1 MIYKSR
7 YSLTDKISIKNM
19 KNSCS
24 THKKELHSMPKFIKG
39 LGIMM
44 VLMLAIPFQGQSQ
57 HVQVADSLNE
67 TEISNF
73 GDYTVQEALIRIP
86 GVQVNR
92 DGQLNLRGVGYNNY
106 YVLVNGQRLSATAD
120 NTRGVDLSAF
130 PVGLIQSIS
139 WQKVL
144 TPDMDADGL
153 AGAIRLN
160 TFKPNVD
167 RGIIS
172 GSIGGGLNP
181 EYLKATGANG
191 RAWLRYAG
199 PVTDDLGMTI
209 DMNYQRD
216 QQARETLGMNYGTAD
231 FGSGTVD
238 VVENFSPGFQHQ
250 DANRFS
256 ANLRFDYDPT
266 EDASYYAHGMINLN
280 ESGSAFHQNTWN
292 ADGGWVDANTV
303 EGGSFRYG
311 MNFTQRDVSQYT
323 FHAGGENEFD
333 NFVLDYKAGWSQ
345 SDVSNTE
352 NLFPFEDTNIDYTI
366 NTENSERPVVNPAEG
381 KPMPADMRLEEMN
394 YIIDDYRDQEITARI
409 NAEIPMSFGSLKF
422 GANTIM
428 KEQDANNR
436 GAYSKYRYSFLGAL
450 NLEGFE
456 TGNLVN
462 RSVFDDYQLDRLIST
477 DEALSFFQSSIQNMR
492 LDQASYYK
500 ESEIYNYYADQQ
512 VYGGY
517 GMATLDLD
525 PIHVLI
531 GARVEHTNSE
541 YEGRVVTYNRF
552 NQYQETVDTAGTS
565 SETEFFPN
573 VQLTYQ
579 LTPQASVK
587 AAYSKTISRPT
598 FSYLAPFEL
607 QIPQDTSFFAGNPN
621 LSPVSSNNI
630 DLDIDYNLETGGS
643 ISVSGFY
650 KSISNL
656 IERTQTTRL
665 VQSGEY
671 EYYEDLIPDGEQELT
686 ANLETYQN
694 SDRTGTVYGVEVA
707 LQKQL
712 NFLPGVFEHFGTYV
726 NYTWSESNYE
736 NQRGGETSIPGQSP
750 HVVNAALNYSEAK
763 FFAQLSYHWTAELLY
778 ELGQTPQQAPA
789 LGNNPVFLDSYQD
802 GYEELSATLRYD
814 VNPKL
819 QLWAN
824 FYNILGRENTTYTQ
838 EQDLYPTNIYQRNGT
853 EFNVGVRLTF

>member
-1 MIYKSR
+1 
-7 YSLTDKISIKNM
+7 M

-24 THKKELHSMPKFIKG
+24 TYKKEPHSNPSFIRIVG
-39 LGIMM
+39 LMM
-44 VLMLAIPFQGQSQ
+44 VLMLVIPFQGQSQ
-57 HVQVADSLNE
+57 DVQVADSLNE
-67 TEISNF
+67 ADISNY
-73 GDYTVQEALIRIP
+73 GDFSVQEALKRIS

-106 YVLVNGQRLSATAD
+106 YVMVNGQRLSSTAT

-130 PVGLIQSIS
+130 SVDMIQGIT

-153 AGAIRLN
+153 AGAIHLN
-160 TFKPNVD
+160 TYKPNLE
-167 RGIIS
+167 RGIVS

-181 EYLKATGANG
+181 EYFQATGANG
-191 RAWLRYAG
+191 RAWLRYSG
-199 PVTDDLGMTI
+199 PVADDLGMTI
-209 DMNYQRD
+209 DVNYQRD
-216 QQARETLGMNYGTAD
+216 QKARETLGMNYSTAD
-231 FGSGTVD
+231 FGSGPVD
-238 VVENFSPGFQHQ
+238 VVEGFSPGFQHNG
-250 DANRFS
+250 ANRFG
-256 ANLRFDYDPT
+256 ANLRFDYNPSDN
-266 EDASYYAHGMINLN
+266 ASYYAHGMINLHN
-280 ESGSAFHQNTWN
+280 FESSFHQNTWN
-292 ADGGWVDANTV
+292 ADDGWVDANTV
-303 EGGSFRYG
+303 EGGSFQYG
-311 MNFTQRDVSQYT
+311 LNFNERDVSQYT

-333 NFVLDYKAGWSQ
+333 NFIVDYKAGWSQ
-345 SDVSNTE
+345 SDVSDTE
-352 NLFPFEDTNIDYTI
+352 NLFPFEHTNIDYTL
-366 NTENSERPVVNPAEG
+366 NTDNPERPVVNPAQERS
-381 KPMPADMRLEEMN
+381 MPADLRLGEMN

-409 NAEIPMSFGSLKF
+409 NAEIPINIGSLKF

-436 GAYSKYRYSFLGAL
+436 GAYSNYRYNFLGAL
-450 NLEGFE
+450 TLEGFE
-456 TGNLVN
+456 TDDLVN
-462 RSVFDDYQLDRLIST
+462 RSVFDDYQIDRLISS
-477 DEALSFFQSSIQNMR
+477 DDALSFFQSSIQNMR
-492 LDQASYYK
+492 LDRSAHFQ
-500 ESEIYNYYADQQ
+500 ESDIYNYYADEQ

-517 GMATLDLD
+517 GMATLDFD
-525 PIHVLI
+525 PITVLV

-541 YEGRVVTYNRF
+541 YEGRVVSYNRF
-552 NQYQETVDTAGTS
+552 NQYQETVDTTGTS

-573 VQLTYQ
+573 AQLMYQ
-579 LTPQASVK
+579 VNSQASVK

-598 FSYLAPFEL
+598 FNYLAPFQL
-607 QIPQDTSFFAGNPN
+607 QLPQDTSFFAGNPN

-630 DLDIDYNLETGGS
+630 DLDIDYSLETGGS

-656 IERTQTTRL
+656 IERTQSTIQI
-665 VQSGEY
+665 QSGEY
-671 EYYEDLIPDGEQELT
+671 EYYEDLIPEGEQEIS

-694 SDRTGTVYGVEVA
+694 SDRTGTIYGVEVA

-712 NFLPGVFEHFGTYV
+712 NFLPGAFEHIGTYL

-736 NQRGGETSIPGQSP
+736 NQRGGETAIPGQSP
-750 HVVNAALNYSEAK
+750 HVVNAALNYSDSK

-814 VNPKL
+814 INPKV

-824 FYNILGRENTTYTQ
+824 VYNILGSENVSYNQ
-838 EQDLYPTNIYQRNGT
+838 DEDLYPTNIYQQNGT